1 MTIGTHTNIKYRDQ
15 EGAYQSELLRAQAQA
30 EQDELMRK
38 GSAQM
43 IKDSRDGRY
52 GVPRKTVGGSLMR
65 GPADQSFTASDAPGN
80 IPSGTEIS
88 TTGSVDLGVSGSTHP
103 ELDTDKLA
111 ERMNMY
117 AGAAQQFLGYN
128 RRQV

>member
-15 EGAYQSELLRAQAQA
+15 EGAYRSERLRAQAQA
-30 EQDELMRK
+30 KQDELMRK
-38 GSAQM
+38 GPGQM
-43 IKDSRDGRY
+43 IKDSRDPVY
-52 GVPRKTVGGSLMR
+52 GVPRKTVGGSLLR
-65 GPADQSFTASDAPGN
+65 GPEDQSFMASDAPGN
-80 IPSGTEIS
+80 IPSGNDIS
-88 TTGSVDLGVSGSTHP
+88 TSGSVDMGVSGSTHP

-128 RRQV
+128 RRDI